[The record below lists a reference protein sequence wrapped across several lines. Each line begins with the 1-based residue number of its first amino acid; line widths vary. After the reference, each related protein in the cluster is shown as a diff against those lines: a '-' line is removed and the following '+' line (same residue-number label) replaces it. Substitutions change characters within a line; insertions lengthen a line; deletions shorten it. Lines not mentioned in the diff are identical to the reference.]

1 MRRTRLSTARP
12 LRWTATVA
20 LTAASLGALAAC
32 GGTSKLVV
40 TQPSI
45 SGIQA
50 QTAHAGEKLGF
61 PSVATKNTTRVG
73 GGDPVADAAG
83 VALAVYPSQAPG
95 THPSVVTLAPTSN
108 WQAAL
113 ASSVLMAPPLRAP
126 VLLSPSSSIP
136 SATASAL
143 ATLAPSGAG
152 QVNGAQVIR
161 IGAVAQPKGYRAASI
176 RGSDPYALAASIDRL
191 QSAVEGRPSQFVV
204 VVSADQPDYAMP
216 AAGWAA
222 ESGDPIL
229 FVSSS
234 GIPGPTRQALLSHQH
249 PRIYIL
255 GPPSV
260 ISNTVAKQLRRYGV
274 VNRIGAQGAPAN
286 SVTFASYRDPPCV
299 KNQPCAHVPGSFG
312 WAMRSPGHGYV
323 LINGNRPLDAAAAAP
338 LSASG
343 AYGPELVIDDPS
355 KLPSSIVNFFLNY
368 AVPGYTQEGP
378 TAAVYDHGWV
388 IGDTSAVSLAV
399 QSELDNVLEVRPVSA
414 TSKGP

>member
-1 MRRTRLSTARP
+1 MRGTRFPTARP
-12 LRWTATVA
+12 LRWSATLAFAAACAA
-20 LTAASLGALAAC
+20 LSAC

-50 QTAHAGEKLGF
+50 QTAHAGQKLGF

-73 GGDPVADAAG
+73 GGDPIADAAG
-83 VALAVYPSQAPG
+83 VALAVYPSQAAG
-95 THPSVVTLAPTSN
+95 THPSAVTLAPTSN

-113 ASSVLMAPPLRAP
+113 ASSVLMAPPIRAP
-126 VLLSPSSSIP
+126 ILLSPSSSLP

-143 ATLAPSGAG
+143 ATLAPSGSG
-152 QVNGAQVIR
+152 PLNGAQVLSV
-161 IGAVAQPKGYRAASI
+161 GAVARPKRYRITSV
-176 RGSDPYALAASIDRL
+176 RGSDPYALAAGIDRV
-191 QSAVEGRPSQFVV
+191 QSAVVGRPSQFVV
-204 VVSADQPDYAMP
+204 VVSADHPGYAMP

-234 GIPGPTRQALLSHQH
+234 GIPAPTRQALLSHQH
-249 PRIYIL
+249 PRIYVL

-260 ISNTVAKQLRRYGV
+260 ISDSVAKQLRRYGV
-274 VNRIGAQGAPAN
+274 VNRIGAQGASAN
-286 SVTFASYRDPPCV
+286 SATFASYRDPPCV

-323 LINGNRPLDAAAAAP
+323 LVNGNRPLDAAAAAP

-343 AYGPELVIDDPS
+343 AYGPELVIDDAS
-355 KLPSSIVNFFLNY
+355 RLPRSIENFFLNY
-368 AVPGYTQEGP
+368 AVPGYSQEGP

-399 QSELDNVLEVRPVSA
+399 QSELDNVLEVRPVST